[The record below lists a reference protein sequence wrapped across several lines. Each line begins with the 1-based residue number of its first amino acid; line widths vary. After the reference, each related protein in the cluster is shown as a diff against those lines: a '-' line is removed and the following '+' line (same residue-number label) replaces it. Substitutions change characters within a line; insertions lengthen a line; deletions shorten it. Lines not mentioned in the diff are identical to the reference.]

1 MLFGLLMASR
11 KLHHYFQAHE
21 IVVTRF
27 SLQRE
32 AGDDSDLVGLEVMRS
47 FLEAI
52 RRPKSNFCTPE
63 YLDLAPRKREL
74 TK

>member
-1 MLFGLLMASR
+1 MCLKILM
-11 KLHHYFQAHE
+11 
-21 IVVTRF
+21 
-27 SLQRE
+27 
-32 AGDDSDLVGLEVMRS
+32 S

-63 YLDLAPRKREL
+63 YLDLAPCRREL

>member
-1 MLFGLLMASR
+1 M
-11 KLHHYFQAHE
+11 QW
-21 IVVTRF
+21 
-27 SLQRE
+27 E
-32 AGDDSDLVGLEVMRS
+32 AGDNGDLMRLGVMSS

-63 YLDLAPRKREL
+63 YLDLAPYKREL